1 MSDHKEDQII
11 NELISRA
18 CVIALMHDLDD
29 MTLRI
34 EGTISHSNITITV
47 DVRSDDHE

>member
-11 NELISRA
+11 NELISRT

-34 EGTISHSNITITV
+34 EGTICHSNITITV

>member
-1 MSDHKEDQII
+1 MSDRTEDQII

-34 EGTISHSNITITV
+34 QGTIDHSNITITV
-47 DVRSDDHE
+47 EVRRDDHE